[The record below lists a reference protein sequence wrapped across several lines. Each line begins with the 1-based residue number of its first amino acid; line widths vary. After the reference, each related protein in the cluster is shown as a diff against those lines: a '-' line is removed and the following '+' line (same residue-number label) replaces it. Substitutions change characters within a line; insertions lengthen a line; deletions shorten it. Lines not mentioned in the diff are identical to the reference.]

1 MNADAEETGGENGPG
16 TEQTENKDDE
26 EKLEREKVL
35 LDLKK
40 QKRLRK
46 TEMTKIRHHME
57 KLCITPKDSPKDVG
71 AIEKDIEQLWSL
83 LESTLEIL
91 DELCVVY
98 LKNGEEA
105 NKQASMEEGK
115 TLESEIQTAIEKAH
129 EAVKS
134 HAQISV
140 ATASHSEFVAHSS
153 PPIVLQGS
161 LNPVLPP
168 TPSQNSHSSQGEIN
182 VPESP
187 QISHSANH
195 RLKPLKV
202 PTYGGDK
209 TKFEEFWGL
218 FESLVDQSKESVNLK
233 MARLRQ
239 SLSGSALEAIRGLG
253 VSEPEYEEAKEILI
267 AKFGGQRRQLQA
279 YMDQLEKM
287 PKMGNNDIQGFEK
300 FADLIRITVVKL
312 RAEGRDGELGEG
324 TLHSLLVK
332 KLAEV
337 QVQGYSRWLQKQSR
351 ERSVVSLRDWL
362 KEEVHIRVEAK
373 EMAHG
378 LSVTEKSDGWQHS
391 NRNPN
396 NRNRPRNFH
405 VRSDFARRPPGS
417 GQPTRKPPC
426 PCRPQPRCV

>member
-253 VSEPEYEEAKEILI
+253 VSEPEYEEA
-267 AKFGGQRRQLQA
+267 R
-279 YMDQLEKM
+279 
-287 PKMGNNDIQGFEK
+287 
-300 FADLIRITVVKL
+300 
-312 RAEGRDGELGEG
+312 
-324 TLHSLLVK
+324 
-332 KLAEV
+332 
-337 QVQGYSRWLQKQSR
+337 
-351 ERSVVSLRDWL
+351 
-362 KEEVHIRVEAK
+362 
-373 EMAHG
+373 
-378 LSVTEKSDGWQHS
+378 KS
-391 NRNPN
+391 
-396 NRNRPRNFH
+396 
-405 VRSDFARRPPGS
+405 
-417 GQPTRKPPC
+417 
-426 PCRPQPRCV
+426 